1 MKIFITPIPKYINT
15 KENGRKINLDIIS
28 AAFII
33 KDIPIIVNN
42 IPIINE
48 IMSLIGL
55 KILVAVFS
63 ILKYVSKF
71 FFILSCGIF
80 LGGKNDAIPI
90 IKVDI
95 EIGYPIIIF
104 NIICLFLVKK
114 YIAVVLNN
122 IAIIPKKLNLIFVK
136 KSSPNIIPVEENSNP
151 KIVKSIS
158 LFLIPKYVD
167 KIPKPKNAITNI
179 NKKIDIGLIFKLL
192 L

>member
-71 FFILSCGIF
+71 FFFILWYIF
-80 LGGKNDAIPI
+80 RR
-90 IKVDI
+90 
-95 EIGYPIIIF
+95 
-104 NIICLFLVKK
+104 KK
-114 YIAVVLNN
+114 RC
-122 IAIIPKKLNLIFVK
+122 
-136 KSSPNIIPVEENSNP
+136 NSNYQ
-151 KIVKSIS
+151 S
-158 LFLIPKYVD
+158 
-167 KIPKPKNAITNI
+167 
-179 NKKIDIGLIFKLL
+179 
-192 L
+192 

>member
-1 MKIFITPIPKYINT
+1 MRVRPVEGVKD
-15 KENGRKINLDIIS
+15 KEALFLSKQRKR
-28 AAFII
+28 
-33 KDIPIIVNN
+33 
-42 IPIINE
+42 
-48 IMSLIGL
+48 MSPRMVEL
-55 KILVAVFS
+55 
-63 ILKYVSKF
+63 
-71 FFILSCGIF
+71 
-80 LGGKNDAIPI
+80 
-90 IKVDI
+90 
-95 EIGYPIIIF
+95 
-104 NIICLFLVKK
+104 LVKK
-114 YIAVVLNN
+114 YIAVVLKN